1 MAARCSSLLVAGNGS
16 CAAAGGAERPAN
28 GSKLRTSDKLVLA
41 AAQHTRFEALQH
53 TRPVAWR
60 RCSLRPM
67 HVLPAGRGVSKDV
80 QSALNYY
87 GMAFDLGHWKASYA
101 LGMLYAGNE
110 RE

>member
-1 MAARCSSLLVAGNGS
+1 M
-16 CAAAGGAERPAN
+16 
-28 GSKLRTSDKLVLA
+28 
-41 AAQHTRFEALQH
+41 
-53 TRPVAWR
+53 
-60 RCSLRPM
+60 RPM
-67 HVLPAGRGVSKDV
+67 HVLPAAGRGVSKDV